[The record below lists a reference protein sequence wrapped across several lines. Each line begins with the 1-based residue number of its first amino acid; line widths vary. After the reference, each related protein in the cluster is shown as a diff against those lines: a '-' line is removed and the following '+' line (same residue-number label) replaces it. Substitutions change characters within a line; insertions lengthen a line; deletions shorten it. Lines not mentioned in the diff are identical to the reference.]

1 MKMTYEETD
10 EFAHDVKKLLKRFR
24 SLHEDL
30 EVVKRNAIELYH
42 CKNLDNRSVFR
53 IPGLGSGSVQPYK
66 VKKFACKA
74 LKGKGN
80 RSGIRVIYAYLVQSQ
95 KVVFLEMY
103 YKADQANENRQRI
116 TDFLK
121 RLVSPVPDTPRNR

>member
-1 MKMTYEETD
+1 MKITYDETD
-10 EFAHDVKKLLKRFR
+10 EFAQDVKKLLKRFR
-24 SLHEDL
+24 SLREDL
-30 EVVKRNAIELYH
+30 EVAKRNAIEIYH

-53 IPGLGSGSVQPYK
+53 IPGLGSGDVLPYK

-80 RSGIRVIYAYLVQSQ
+80 RSGMRVIYAYLVKIQ

-116 TDFLK
+116 TDFLRK
-121 RLVSPVPDTPRNR
+121 LTHRDGHNTST